1 MEKMKYLIFILL
13 IFGSCKSV
21 KKNVTKTNETIEES
35 VNQEIKEVV
44 KERIENS
51 KGAEEK
57 KESKSVEVSG
67 LKIFPRGEFTI
78 DNFGTFKGQADS
90 VVQLKKKAVKEVI
103 SKKDTVTQVKTI
115 EADRTIKNNSERL
128 ITKEL
133 KGKQV
138 ERKPSLVPWIGF
150 GLFIGLIAGLIYF
163 YLRKVK

>member
-1 MEKMKYLIFILL
+1 MKYLIFILI

-21 KKNVTKTNETIEES
+21 KKDFKKSNETIEES
-35 VNQEIKEVV
+35 VKQEIKEVV

-51 KGAEEK
+51 KVAEEK

-78 DNFGTFKGQADS
+78 DNAGTFKGQADS
-90 VVQLKKKAVKEVI
+90 VVQVKKKVVKEVFN
-103 SKKDTVTQVKTI
+103 KRDTVTQVKTI
-115 EADRTIKNNSERL
+115 DADRTIKSDSERV
-128 ITKEL
+128 ITKEI
-133 KGKQV
+133 KEKQV

-150 GLFIGLIAGLIYF
+150 GLFIILIAGLIYF